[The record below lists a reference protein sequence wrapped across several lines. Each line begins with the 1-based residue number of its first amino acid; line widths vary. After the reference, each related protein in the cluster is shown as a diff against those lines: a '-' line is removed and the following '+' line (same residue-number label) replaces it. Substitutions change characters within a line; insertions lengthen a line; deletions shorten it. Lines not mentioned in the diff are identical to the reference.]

1 MAEAVLMEQLSALR
15 QEAHDHAAAM
25 LDQLAELV
33 ACESPPGALP
43 QLKACGDLLA
53 GWGQAILGRPAQW
66 MVRDGLPHLLWPARD
81 QRVLLLAHFDTVWPT
96 GTIEQWPFTVTA
108 GTASGPGVCD
118 MKAGI
123 VQMLTALSLMADTS
137 RVGVLL
143 TCDEESGS
151 VTSRELIELQAR
163 RSGAVLVCEP
173 SSPDGS
179 LKVARKGGSAYR
191 LMVRGRAA
199 HAGVEPHLGVNAT
212 IEVAHQVLA
221 LQALAASSVGTTVT
235 PTVIAGGTTSNTVPE
250 AASLCVDVRAWTR
263 RELDRVDLAIRE
275 LAPRL
280 PEAVLTLGGGINR
293 YPLLPEVALPLLEQ
307 ARAAAIDIGV
317 PPPEGAHAPG
327 ASDGNFTGALGVP
340 TLDGLGA
347 VGGGS
352 HARTEY
358 ADVTMMPDRAA
369 LLAAL
374 AGRLLA
380 DPAELRR
387 PPAAR

>member
-1 MAEAVLMEQLSALR
+1 MGQLSGMR
-15 QEAHDHAAAM
+15 RDAHEHATLM
-25 LDQLAELV
+25 LDRLAELV
-33 ACESPPGALP
+33 ACESPPGSVP
-43 QLKACGDLLA
+43 HLKSCGDLLA
-53 GWGQAILGRPAQW
+53 GWGEAILGRTAQW
-66 MVRDGLPHLLWPARD
+66 IVRDELPHLLWPAQD
-81 QRVLLLAHFDTVWPT
+81 QRVLLLGHYDTVWPA
-96 GTIEQWPFTVTA
+96 GTIEHWPLTVID
-108 GTASGPGVCD
+108 GIASGPGVCD

-123 VQMLTALSLMADTS
+123 VQMFTALSLMADTS
-137 RVGVLL
+137 RIGVLL

-151 VTSRELIELQAR
+151 VTSRELIEDQAR

-199 HAGVEPHLGVNAT
+199 HAGVEPHKGINAT
-212 IEVAHQVLA
+212 IEVAHQILA
-221 LQALAASSVGTTVT
+221 VQTLAEASAGTSVT

-250 AASLCVDVRAWTR
+250 AASVCIDVRSWTR
-263 RELDRVDLAIRE
+263 DELDRVDLAIRG
-275 LAPRL
+275 LTPQL

-293 YPLLPEVALPLLEQ
+293 YPLLPEVALALLEMAQ
-307 ARAAAIDIGV
+307 AAAVDLGV

-352 HARTEY
+352 HARSEY

-374 AGRLLA
+374 MGRLVA
-380 DPAELRR
+380 DPPSGPSGPRTSPARR
-387 PPAAR
+387 